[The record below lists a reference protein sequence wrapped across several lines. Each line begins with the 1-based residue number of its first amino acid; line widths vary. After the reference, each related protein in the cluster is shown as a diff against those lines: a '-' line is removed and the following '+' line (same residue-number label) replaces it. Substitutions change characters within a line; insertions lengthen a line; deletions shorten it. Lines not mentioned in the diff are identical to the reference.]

1 MIKIIFNNM
10 LRIFFFGSQPKSMDS
25 LPPYNQGDSPV
36 PTSMQLRPPLPK
48 SGPPPLLTVRPRPDL
63 LPSRSMI
70 RPPTVSLALPHRQ
83 EMYLHHQFILTLGR
97 TITLFFQNT
106 DMLSFWINT
115 SEFFWRPKM
124 YYFAV
129 TEFTYRAST

>member
-1 MIKIIFNNM
+1 MLIIF
-10 LRIFFFGSQPKSMDS
+10 FVSQPKSMDS

-48 SGPPPLLTVRPRPDL
+48 SGPPPILTVCPRPGR
-63 LPSRSMI
+63 LPCRTVI
-70 RPPTVSLALPHRQ
+70 RPPTVSLDLAHRL
-83 EMYLHHQFILTLGR
+83 EMYLHHQFIMTSGQ
-97 TITLFFQNT
+97 TITLFLQNT

-115 SEFFWRPKM
+115 SEFLLRPKM

>member
-10 LRIFFFGSQPKSMDS
+10 LRICFFGSQPKSMDS

-36 PTSMQLRPPLPK
+36 STSMQLRPPLPK
-48 SGPPPLLTVRPRPDL
+48 SGPTVRPRPGL
-63 LPSRSMI
+63 LPSRTMI

-97 TITLFFQNT
+97 TITLFLQNT

-115 SEFFWRPKM
+115 SEFFLRPKM
-124 YYFAV
+124 HYFAV
-129 TEFTYRAST
+129 TEFT